1 MTAVSVERQ
10 EWKIAKALDIHL
22 SDAVR
27 LGLNFMIKDR
37 IVSNDRRLNPEIL
50 EQFKEI
56 ELRDLRDLERYIR
69 LKKEEQT
76 TLDKMVEIRKEVGKD
91 EEMIEVW
98 DIDSESYIHITR
110 RQYLQNPEAWK
121 VRA

>member
-1 MTAVSVERQ
+1 VTAVSVERQ

-27 LGLNFMIKDR
+27 LGLNFMIKDK

-56 ELRDLRDLERYIR
+56 ELRDLKDLERYIR

-76 TLDKMVEIRKEVGKD
+76 TLDKMVEIRKEAGKED
-91 EEMIEVW
+91 ELIEVW
-98 DIDSESYIHITR
+98 DMDSESYIRIPKS
-110 RQYLQNPEAWK
+110 QFEANPGMWK
-121 VRA
+121 AKA